1 MSDYMLHDVPG
12 VPDDILSILYDWQK
26 ADDWQL
32 SRVKQ
37 HFCGRCDV
45 LFDLNFYGDVD
56 KGTAYI
62 KCTVLEKTGDGGN
75 LDILGE
81 IYIERTGWRF
91 VNAKDMYGEN

>member
-12 VPDDILSILYDWQK
+12 VPEEILSILYDWQR
-26 ADDWQL
+26 ADEWQL

-37 HFCGRCDV
+37 HFCGCSDV
-45 LFDLNFYGDVD
+45 LFDLYCSSAVE
-56 KGTAYI
+56 YI
-62 KCTVLEKTGDGGN
+62 KVTVLEKTGDRGN

-91 VNAKDMYGEN
+91 VTAEDMYGEG

>member
-12 VPDDILSILYDWQK
+12 VPDDVLSILYDWQK

-45 LFDLNFYGDVD
+45 LFDLNFYGD
-56 KGTAYI
+56 
-62 KCTVLEKTGDGGN
+62 C
-75 LDILGE
+75 
-81 IYIERTGWRF
+81 
-91 VNAKDMYGEN
+91 